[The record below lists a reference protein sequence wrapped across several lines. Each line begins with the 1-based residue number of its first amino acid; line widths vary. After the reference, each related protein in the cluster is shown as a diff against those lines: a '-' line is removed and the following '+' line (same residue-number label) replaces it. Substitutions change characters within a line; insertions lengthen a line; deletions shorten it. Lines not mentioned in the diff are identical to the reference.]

1 MKGHTS
7 ENETV
12 VTSIEHPPHVHRL
25 LRLIREGT
33 SSHASRAS
41 VLLGRYAALCIT
53 GASASSATTAKNDG
67 SDQAR
72 DDDSPSPI
80 ISPSL
85 LIWDLIGRLVGGE
98 GTTTNNNPRKKNTHY
113 QSGLF
118 DPNWS
123 TRCNCAMA
131 LEAVAKC
138 LPVEDRRHFFE
149 GDVWNDDDDDDDSN
163 DLWLSVNDLHRVLY
177 QKQANVE
184 LSKSTKDVQQKVK
197 IKHPTNQSCEA
208 DTTEESVPIQNQLDI
223 VVEKG
228 RLLLSSSGEQYNW
241 NCNEEVNEYIRENE
255 ALQNLDATMV
265 GNDDA
270 ANVTVLDCGKQEQR
284 QNEKKHCQLQ
294 QSFLQKRVALQRQI
308 LSKRLGLGG
317 ILGAPIMHGNN
328 DDASPSSS
336 SSSPAQKPSKRRRI
350 VDDIVADDDLVVP
363 EVVSS
368 RATSIN
374 QRQQQNQETT
384 TSNDNKLSSRDSPIG
399 IRALLVLESKRSGN
413 NVTGKGGSKHARHRN
428 PQTLLGNELAYR
440 TFDSEW
446 TVRHGALLGTLS
458 LLRAWRIHD
467 SSTTSKSQQRLGK
480 WPQDI
485 LARCVCILALDQF
498 SDFSGSD
505 LTTSNNKSENHE
517 RDDFVSNAV
526 VAPVREMA
534 AQIVA
539 ILLEVS
545 PLEVWNCTHE
555 LLMQLYTGN
564 HNRNRHERGSQWEIS
579 HGVLLAWKYIIAVTL
594 FQSNAKQARTIPNL
608 DGQSS
613 SVPRPLSSRMSRHEQ
628 NETSDRYQR
637 VFTNIILHAVKGISD
652 GNDDNRAVSAQILR
666 YCMQLNSQFHTTT
679 IVPRC
684 SGPLWIAVTKIGT
697 ISVCASDLLSLLA
710 EVLSRDCASFLCT

>member
-72 DDDSPSPI
+72 DDGSPSPI

-85 LIWDLIGRLVGGE
+85 LIWDLVGILVGGE

-208 DTTEESVPIQNQLDI
+208 DTTEESVRIKNQLDI

-284 QNEKKHCQLQ
+284 QK
-294 QSFLQKRVALQRQI
+294 
-308 LSKRLGLGG
+308 
-317 ILGAPIMHGNN
+317 
-328 DDASPSSS
+328 
-336 SSSPAQKPSKRRRI
+336 
-350 VDDIVADDDLVVP
+350 
-363 EVVSS
+363 
-368 RATSIN
+368 
-374 QRQQQNQETT
+374 
-384 TSNDNKLSSRDSPIG
+384 
-399 IRALLVLESKRSGN
+399 
-413 NVTGKGGSKHARHRN
+413 
-428 PQTLLGNELAYR
+428 
-440 TFDSEW
+440 
-446 TVRHGALLGTLS
+446 
-458 LLRAWRIHD
+458 
-467 SSTTSKSQQRLGK
+467 
-480 WPQDI
+480 
-485 LARCVCILALDQF
+485 
-498 SDFSGSD
+498 
-505 LTTSNNKSENHE
+505 
-517 RDDFVSNAV
+517 
-526 VAPVREMA
+526 
-534 AQIVA
+534 
-539 ILLEVS
+539 
-545 PLEVWNCTHE
+545 
-555 LLMQLYTGN
+555 
-564 HNRNRHERGSQWEIS
+564 
-579 HGVLLAWKYIIAVTL
+579 
-594 FQSNAKQARTIPNL
+594 
-608 DGQSS
+608 
-613 SVPRPLSSRMSRHEQ
+613 
-628 NETSDRYQR
+628 
-637 VFTNIILHAVKGISD
+637 
-652 GNDDNRAVSAQILR
+652 
-666 YCMQLNSQFHTTT
+666 
-679 IVPRC
+679 
-684 SGPLWIAVTKIGT
+684 
-697 ISVCASDLLSLLA
+697 
-710 EVLSRDCASFLCT
+710 